1 MQSRRRIVTDR
12 NQKLLAFAGGGIIA
26 IILLPL
32 LDHLGRIELF
42 FPILGTVAVIVGVVS
57 LSWELRRRPWY
68 WVTMILV
75 VALHVPVI
83 LYVPWR
89 AGWIPAPVTIAV
101 CMVDLLIIV
110 RVLKLIGRF
119 VDRTKSP
126 A

>member
-1 MQSRRRIVTDR
+1 MTDR
-12 NQKLLAFAGGGIIA
+12 NQKILAFAGGGIIA

-101 CMVDLLIIV
+101 CMVDLLIVV

>member
-1 MQSRRRIVTDR
+1 MQSGRRIVTER
-12 NQKLLAFAGGGIIA
+12 KQKALAFAGGGILA

-32 LDHLGRIELF
+32 LDRLGRIELF
-42 FPILGTVAVIVGVVS
+42 FPILGTVAVIAGVVT

-68 WVTMILV
+68 WITMILV
-75 VALHVPVI
+75 VGLHVPVI

-101 CMVDLLIIV
+101 CMVDLVIVV
-110 RVLKLIGRF
+110 RVLKLIGRLA
-119 VDRTKSP
+119 DGTKAS